1 MVTNDSGTIRRVSD
15 TDRRKTSS
23 LRSRKV
29 SVDNVTAPP
38 IVLSATELD
47 RRLRDHVALI
57 AESLESFGALVR
69 EAKASQIHLELGY
82 PSWPAYFVS
91 LVGGVMPKL
100 RPAERREV
108 VALLAGTEMSDYAI
122 SQALGVSYSTV
133 ARDLTIRPAERKHI
147 VGLDGKRYPA
157 SKVCGRAQKPKSDQQ
172 EVKAKK
178 LQSAVQGLHT
188 AVAEFLTAVEGASP
202 AKAKVLARQVL
213 GDANKALGAL
223 ESFFEFVEA
232 FPPGSS
238 GLELVGLRGSQS

>member
-1 MVTNDSGTIRRVSD
+1 MSI
-15 TDRRKTSS
+15 
-23 LRSRKV
+23 
-29 SVDNVTAPP
+29 DNVTALPT
-38 IVLSATELD
+38 VLSATELD

-57 AESLESFGALVR
+57 AESLESFEALVR

-91 LVGGVMPKL
+91 LVGEGMPKL
-100 RPAERREV
+100 RPADRREI

-122 SQALGVSYSTV
+122 SKALGVGYSTV
-133 ARDLTIRPAERKHI
+133 ARDLTIRPAERKDI

-157 SKVCGRAQKPKSDQQ
+157 SKVRGREQKPKSD
-172 EVKAKK
+172 EREAKAKK
-178 LQSAVQGLHT
+178 LRSTAQGLRT
-188 AVAEFLTAVEGASP
+188 AVAEFLTAMDGASP
-202 AKAKVLARQVL
+202 ATAKALARQVL

-238 GLELVGLRGSQS
+238 GLELVGLRGARS